1 MEENRTAER
10 TTIIQMVVASAAA
23 AATTAAAV
31 YVLVDANAVV
41 ARRDQVVCE
50 SS

>member
-10 TTIIQMVVASAAA
+10 TTIIQMVVASAA